1 MTTTLLQ
8 ISDLHIREP
17 GRLAYGRVETA
28 KYLKLT
34 IESILALRQ
43 PPDAVVITGD
53 LVDFGRAAEYRHLK
67 SLLAPLKMPVYL
79 MPGNHDDRASLRAG
93 FPEHAYLPSGEA
105 ADFMQ
110 YSVPVGDLRL
120 ITLDTVV
127 PRASH
132 GELCERRLDW
142 LDSELERWRG
152 QPVVIAM
159 HHPPFVTMVGHM
171 DKAGLLAGTEELE
184 AIVRRHPNIERII
197 CGHLHRAI
205 DVRFGGTLVSTTPAP
220 AHQVTL
226 DLSPDAP
233 ASFTMEPP
241 AFRLHVWNA
250 AHGMVTHLAFA
261 GRFEGPYPFREEGRL
276 ID

>member
-28 KYLKLT
+28 KYLKVT
-34 IESILALRQ
+34 IESILTLRQ
-43 PPDAVVITGD
+43 RPDAVVITGD
-53 LVDFGRAAEYRHLK
+53 LVDFGRVAEYRHLK
-67 SLLAPLKMPVYL
+67 SLLEPLQMPLYL
-79 MPGNHDDRASLRAG
+79 LPGNHDDRAALRTG
-93 FPEHAYLPSGEA
+93 FPDHAYLHAEEA
-105 ADFMQ
+105 ADFVQ
-110 YSVPVGDLRL
+110 YSVPVGELRM
-120 ITLDTVV
+120 IALDTVV
-127 PRASH
+127 PRAGH

-159 HHPPFVTMVGHM
+159 HHPPFVTGVGHM
-171 DKAGLLAGTEELE
+171 DKVGLLAGIEELE

-205 DVRFGGTLVSTTPAP
+205 DTRFGGTLVSTTPAP

-241 AFRLHVWNA
+241 AFRLHVWNP

-276 ID
+276 NG